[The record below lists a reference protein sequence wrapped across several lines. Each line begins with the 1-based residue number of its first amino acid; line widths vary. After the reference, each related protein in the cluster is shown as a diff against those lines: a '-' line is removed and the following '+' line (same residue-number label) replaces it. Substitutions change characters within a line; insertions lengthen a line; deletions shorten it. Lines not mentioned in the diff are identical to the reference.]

1 MNAESNSFNCIGQIL
16 FLNQCHTSFESLGI
30 SFFGSF
36 RNTVQYS
43 LENCFFGNA
52 FGECNYCAQS
62 NDVRKQCL
70 AANSVGSMGDRQVNA
85 FAVLAGNISYE
96 KSIGNNGGMLI
107 AVGNEFVGSLL
118 AHYQQSIRADN
129 TAEVNGLITDDS
141 FGLGGAAAG
150 FRAVGLGLYSQ
161 LVV

>member
-1 MNAESNSFNCIGQIL
+1 MNAESSSFNCIGQIL

-85 FAVLAGNISYE
+85 FAVLAGTSVTKEY
-96 KSIGNNGGMLI
+96 
-107 AVGNEFVGSLL
+107 
-118 AHYQQSIRADN
+118 R
-129 TAEVNGLITDDS
+129 
-141 FGLGGAAAG
+141 
-150 FRAVGLGLYSQ
+150 
-161 LVV
+161 

>member
-16 FLNQCHTSFESLGI
+16 FLNQRHTSFESLGI

-96 KSIGNNGGMLI
+96 KSIGDNGGMLI
-107 AVGNEFVGSLL
+107 AVGNEFVGSLP
-118 AHYQQSIRADN
+118 
-129 TAEVNGLITDDS
+129 AEYPG
-141 FGLGGAAAG
+141 
-150 FRAVGLGLYSQ
+150 R
-161 LVV
+161 